1 MIIISE
7 SSAHGLVVH
16 VRFVLMEPPQSGD
29 RLAVHQLE
37 DPLLSVH
44 PLDVGRAAGGGLE
57 QRQEELPQIGAAGVL
72 RLLLGSL
79 LVVGE
84 VEL

>member
-1 MIIISE
+1 
-7 SSAHGLVVH
+7 
-16 VRFVLMEPPQSGD
+16 MEPPQSGD

>member
-16 VRFVLMEPPQSGD
+16 VRFVLMETPQSGD

-37 DPLLSVH
+37 DSLLSVA
-44 PLDVGRAAGGGLE
+44 PLYKLWTA
-57 QRQEELPQIGAAGVL
+57 IFVL
-72 RLLLGSL
+72 NRTLSII
-79 LVVGE
+79 
-84 VEL
+84 